1 MPGNLSHDF
10 KKNARSFVINENM
23 VIKNGFKKDVYY
35 LDMTDRD
42 LNSLNDLY
50 RISRYIEGLSY
61 SQQDVIVPKLLLLER
76 RMIIRKLTIST
87 RI

>member
-23 VIKNGFKKDVYY
+23 VIKNGFKKDVHY
-35 LDMTDRD
+35 LDETDRD

-50 RISRYIEGLSY
+50 RISRYMKGYPTASRMLSFL
-61 SQQDVIVPKLLLLER
+61 SFLLFER
-76 RMIIRKLTIST
+76 RMIIKS
-87 RI
+87 